1 LNTSASRVGGA
12 ARRAPSFKKTALKTV
27 YIALGSNL
35 GERVENLLLA
45 RERIVSPHVRLTR
58 ASSIYETAPR
68 EVVDQPWFLNQV
80 VAAETT
86 LFPRQLLARLLR
98 IEQEMGRRRTMDK
111 GPRVIDLDIL
121 LFGEAVIHAAGL
133 EIPHPRMAERRFVLE
148 PLAELAPGLRPPRS
162 RHTVRELLAH
172 VMDQPVRRL

>member
-1 LNTSASRVGGA
+1 M
-12 ARRAPSFKKTALKTV
+12 KTV
-27 YIALGSNL
+27 YIGLGSNL
-35 GERVENLLLA
+35 GDRVENLLLA
-45 RERIVSPHVRLTR
+45 RERIASPHVRLTR

-68 EVVDQPWFLNQV
+68 EVLDQPWFLNQV

-98 IEQEMGRRRTMDK
+98 IEREMGRQRTTSK

-121 LFGEAVIHAAGL
+121 LFGDAVIHAAGL
-133 EIPHPRMAERRFVLE
+133 EVPHPRMAERRFVLE
-148 PLAELAPGLRPPRS
+148 PLAELTPGLVPPRC
-162 RHTVRELLAH
+162 RQTVREMLAG

>member
-1 LNTSASRVGGA
+1 V
-12 ARRAPSFKKTALKTV
+12 KTV

-35 GERVENLLLA
+35 GDRVANLLLA
-45 RERIVSPHVRLTR
+45 RERIVSPHVRLSL

-68 EVVDQPWFLNQV
+68 EVLDQPWFLNQV

-98 IEQEMGRRRTMDK
+98 IEREMGRQRTASK

-121 LFGEAVIHAAGL
+121 LFGDAVIHAAGL

-148 PLAELAPGLRPPRS
+148 PLAELTPGLVPPRYTQ
-162 RHTVRELLAH
+162 TVREMLAN